1 MSGYET
7 RALPQ
12 GELQPYI
19 WVTTSWEEENSQRFG
34 VLDTGSEVPLIFG
47 GLQCHRGPYV

>member
-1 MSGYET
+1 MTQYHAQFLDYFTELLFGLTKAHILRRKYLVSGYET

-19 WVTTSWEEENSQRFG
+19 WVTTS
-34 VLDTGSEVPLIFG
+34 
-47 GLQCHRGPYV
+47 